1 VPIPGQIIQFI
12 YGLAR
17 HKIKLVMEDGN
28 MTDEQSMR
36 GKICLVTGA
45 TSGIGKVTAAAL
57 AAQGAEVLIVGRN
70 AKKTQ
75 DAAQQIRAK
84 TGNDSIHYLLA
95 DFSDLGQ
102 VRDLAANFKRQ
113 YSRLDVL
120 VNNAGAYFNAR
131 RKTRHGVEATFLVNH
146 LAPFLLTNLLLD
158 TIQNSAPARIV
169 NVASNAHFNG
179 TMDLNDLEFKKFYFG
194 FWAYARSKLANV
206 LFTYELSRRLA
217 GSCVTVNAL
226 HPGEVATNI
235 FSTDFSIFGPA
246 IKWVVGWFALSPEQ
260 GADNPI
266 YLASSP
272 DVEGVTGKYFVKREA
287 VASAP
292 ISYDEKLAR
301 QLWELSEKLTA

>member
-1 VPIPGQIIQFI
+1 
-12 YGLAR
+12 
-17 HKIKLVMEDGN
+17 MN
-28 MTDEQSMR
+28 

-45 TSGIGKVTAAAL
+45 TSGIGKVTATAL
-57 AAQGAEVLIVGRN
+57 AAQNAEVVIVGRN

-75 DAAQQIRAK
+75 DTAQQIRAE
-84 TGNDSIHYLLA
+84 TRNDSVHYLLA

-102 VRDLAANFKRQ
+102 VRELAASFKKQ

-131 RKTRHGVEATFLVNH
+131 RKTPYGVEATFLVNH

-158 TIQNSAPARIV
+158 VIQNSAPACII
-169 NVASNAHFNG
+169 NVASDAHING
-179 TMDLNDLEFKKFYFG
+179 TMDLDDLEFQKFYFG
-194 FWAYARSKLANV
+194 FSAYARSKLANV

-217 GSCVTVNAL
+217 GSGVTVNAL
-226 HPGEVATNI
+226 HPGGVATKI

-246 IKWVVGWFALSPEQ
+246 IKWIVGLFALTPEQ
-260 GADNPI
+260 GADNSI

-272 DVEGVTGKYFVKREA
+272 EVEGVTGKYFVKREA
-287 VASAP
+287 VPSAP

-301 QLWELSEKLTA
+301 QLWELSEKMTA